1 MKWAVSVFHTFLY
14 VIWKRFFVNM
24 QHHICKS
31 ATQLS
36 FHRSN
41 FALNLIKTTTM
52 EEKFILSY
60 EAPLVEVIEVEVE
73 KGFNVSMEYEDWN

>member
-1 MKWAVSVFHTFLY
+1 
-14 VIWKRFFVNM
+14 
-24 QHHICKS
+24 
-31 ATQLS
+31 
-36 FHRSN
+36 
-41 FALNLIKTTTM
+41 M

>member
-1 MKWAVSVFHTFLY
+1 MGGFCIPYLSIYYLET
-14 VIWKRFFVNM
+14 FFVNP
-24 QHHICKS
+24 QHYICKS

-41 FALNLIKTTTM
+41 FTLNLIKTTTM